1 MDLKIIEDGLRV
13 SAIGLGFVFLVLF
26 ILTFSVF
33 FMSRIEELIKN
44 RRAKNLKEDKNN
56 EIKNKKSDFSKEIN
70 MAAAV
75 GLALALDERRMKTS
89 NIINSKKIKT
99 SSWSSYGRT
108 RQFFSRMRTKR

>member
-70 MAAAV
+70 MVAAV

-89 NIINSKKIKT
+89 
-99 SSWSSYGRT
+99 SWSSYGTT
-108 RQFFSRMRTKR
+108 RQFFSRMGTKR

>member
-33 FMSRIEELIKN
+33 FMTRIEELIKN
-44 RRAKNLKEDKNN
+44 RRAKNLKEDNIN

-89 NIINSKKIKT
+89 NIINSKKMKT

-108 RQFFSRMRTKR
+108 RQFFSRMGTKR

>member
-44 RRAKNLKEDKNN
+44 RRAK
-56 EIKNKKSDFSKEIN
+56 KSK
-70 MAAAV
+70 
-75 GLALALDERRMKTS
+75 RR
-89 NIINSKKIKT
+89 
-99 SSWSSYGRT
+99 
-108 RQFFSRMRTKR
+108 QE